1 MTAEWFT
8 EPEGFIAETA
18 WGRFQDTPIFRSLAR
33 EHNGAVS
40 THETNAFRKALLT
53 KAIADGGQGV
63 WIDTD
68 SFGPVADL
76 DGNVIG

>member
-8 EPEGFIAETA
+8 DDGKIVETF

-33 EHNGAVS
+33 EHNVAV
-40 THETNAFRKALLT
+40 TTNENRAFRKVLLT
-53 KAIADGGQGV
+53 KAILDRGQAV

-68 SFGPVADL
+68 SFGPVTDL
-76 DGNVIG
+76 DGNVVG

>member
-33 EHNGAVS
+33 EHNVTVS
-40 THETNAFRKALLT
+40 TNENRAFRKALLIQ
-53 KAIADGGQGV
+53 AIDNGGYDV
-63 WIDTD
+63 NFD
-68 SFGPVADL
+68 
-76 DGNVIG
+76 